1 MKNALKLSGLC
12 LAGMCSLSAAAEE
25 RLATFKVMKPEL
37 ALELAQATLESCRK
51 RAFRSPSRWS
61 TAPGWRR

>member
-12 LAGMCSLSAAAEE
+12 LAGICSLSAAAEE

-51 RAFRSPSRWS
+51 RY
-61 TAPGWRR
+61 